1 MRRSFIID
9 VTLTFRINI
18 REGIA
23 KVRIFSLSRE
33 FAGTRLVKSIFPLL
47 SRNWNWSQNIVKQIK
62 FTRSLSSLF
71 IDASSRKQI
80 NDKIGCGNCRISK
93 FAQWRFEKC
102 KCGDTTWNSKS
113 LRKLYFLV
121 SGDCNWNLRS
131 NDFRFSVWIW
141 ECF

>member
-23 KVRIFSLSRE
+23 KVRIFSLNEKSRICRNS
-33 FAGTRLVKSIFPLL
+33 TCKINFPTFVEKLKL
-47 SRNWNWSQNIVKQIK
+47 ITEHCKTNKIY
-62 FTRSLSSLF
+62 SSLF
-71 IDASSRKQI
+71 INASSRKQI

-113 LRKLYFLV
+113 LRKLHFLV

-131 NDFRFSVWIW
+131 NDFRFSVWI
-141 ECF
+141 